1 MVRAL
6 GKEVVMQEGIY
17 TATEFREPAL
27 EPGMPYQGAS
37 ETLIGAFADERDAIE
52 AARTLWKEFRASG
65 SHDVAWWIVRR
76 QGEDLA
82 RWIAESRSSI
92 ERVLDL
98 TTHELVELEA

>member
-1 MVRAL
+1 
-6 GKEVVMQEGIY
+6 MQEGTF
-17 TATEFREPAL
+17 TATEYREPAL
-27 EPGMPYQGAS
+27 EPGMPYQGPI
-37 ETLIGAFADERDAIE
+37 ETLIGTFAEEREAIE
-52 AARTLWKEFRASG
+52 AARALWKGFRESD
-65 SHDVAWWIVRR
+65 SRDVAWWIVRR

>member
-1 MVRAL
+1 
-6 GKEVVMQEGIY
+6 MQEGTF
-17 TATEFREPAL
+17 TATEYREPAL
-27 EPGMPYQGAS
+27 EPGMPYQGPI
-37 ETLIGAFADERDAIE
+37 ETLIGTFAEEREAIE
-52 AARTLWKEFRASG
+52 AARALWKDFRQSD
-65 SHDVAWWIVRR
+65 SRDVAWWIVRR

>member
-1 MVRAL
+1 
-6 GKEVVMQEGIY
+6 MQEGIY

-27 EPGMPYQGAS
+27 EPGMPYQGS
-37 ETLIGAFADERDAIE
+37 IETLVGTFEDERDAIE
-52 AARTLWKEFRASG
+52 AARSLWKDFRTSD